1 MESIIHA
8 VTSWVTG
15 CISALGYYGIVLLM
29 GIESAC
35 IPLPSE
41 IIMPY
46 GGYLVYSHPQRFSV
60 WGMGVAGALGCVWGS
75 MLAYWAGKF
84 GGRPFAEKYGKYIL
98 VRRKD
103 LDKADAWFACHG
115 DAAVFIGRL
124 LPVVRTFISF
134 PAGMAKVHFGRF
146 VIYTFLG
153 SLPWCLALA
162 YAGKVLGAKWD
173 TELKKY
179 FHGADAII
187 GVALLVLI
195 GLYVYH
201 HIKSDR
207 EYIEEKAKAEDME
220 KECL

>member
-1 MESIIHA
+1 
-8 VTSWVTG
+8 
-15 CISALGYYGIVLLM
+15 
-29 GIESAC
+29 
-35 IPLPSE
+35 
-41 IIMPY
+41 MPH
-46 GGYLVYSHPQRFSV
+46 GGYLVHSDPQRFSV

-75 MLAYWAGKF
+75 TLAYWAGKF
-84 GGRPFAEKYGKYIL
+84 GGKPFAEKYGKYIL

-103 LDKADAWFACHG
+103 LDKADAWFARHG

-124 LPVVRTFISF
+124 LPVIRTFISF
-134 PAGMAKVHFGRF
+134 PAGMARVHFVRF
-146 VIYTFLG
+146 IIYTFLG

-179 FHGADAII
+179 LHGADAII
-187 GVALLVLI
+187 GVVLLVLI

-207 EYIEEKAKAEDME
+207 EYTEETASSKDRDEVGV
-220 KECL
+220 